1 MTGIDLS
8 GLLGGLLTITWQ
20 QALMVAVGGLLMYL
34 AIAKEYE
41 PTLLLPIGFGC
52 MLGNLPV
59 SAHMMGPEGL
69 FGVLKRAGIDTELF
83 PLLIFLGVGAMM
95 DMRPLL
101 SQPIFVLMGA
111 LGHLGIFAALVVA
124 VMLGFNLAEAT
135 AIGMIGAIDGP
146 TVIYVGSKLG
156 HLFETPGLAAAVAV
170 TAYSYM
176 SLVPIIQPPLMRLFT
191 TKRERAIRMEYTPR
205 PVSKTVVI
213 LFPIVLTLLAGIFL
227 PQAAPL
233 IATLMLGNL
242 MTRIGR
248 GGGTQPHLAG
258 GDHQHRHPLPGVD
271 HRLDDAG
278 RGVPELG
285 NCQGPVAGVG
295 RLCAG
300 YHRRHNVRETGLCAL
315 RAADQ
320 PAGGSSR
327 HQRLPD
333 ERAAGPAGRAGGG
346 QPELYP
352 DARPRR
358 EHRRAGGVGHR
369 GGCVD
374 GADISVYLAIAIY
387 PLLWLVKPN
396 GV

>member
-8 GLLGGLLTITWQ
+8 ALLGGLLTITWQ
-20 QALMVAVGGLLMYL
+20 QAIMVIVGGVLMYL

-59 SAHMMGPEGL
+59 SAHMIGPEGL

-83 PLLIFLGVGAMM
+83 PLLVFLGVGAMM

-111 LGHLGIFAALVVA
+111 LGHLGIFATLVVA
-124 VMLGFNLAEAT
+124 VMMGFNLAEAT
-135 AIGMIGAIDGP
+135 SIGMIGAIDGP

-191 TKRERAIRMEYTPR
+191 TRRERAIRMEYTPR

-213 LFPIVLTLLAGIFL
+213 LFPIVVTLLASIFL

-242 MTRIGR
+242 MRESGVVEGLSRTAQEAITNTATLFLGLVIGSTMQGAAFLSLGTVKVLLLGLMAFVLDTIGGIMFGKLVCVLSGQRINPLVGAAAISAFPMSGR
-248 GGGTQPHLAG
+248 LAQQVALEEDNQNFILMHALG
-258 GDHQHRHPLPGVD
+258 ANT
-271 HRLDDAG
+271 AG
-278 RGVPELG
+278 QVAS
-285 NCQGPVAGVG
+285 VIAAGV
-295 RLCAG
+295 LM
-300 YHRRHNVRETGLCAL
+300 AL
-315 RAADQ
+315 IF
-320 PAGGSSR
+320 PF
-327 HQRLPD
+327 
-333 ERAAGPAGRAGGG
+333 
-346 QPELYP
+346 
-352 DARPRR
+352 
-358 EHRRAGGVGHR
+358 
-369 GGCVD
+369 
-374 GADISVYLAIAIY
+374 IS
-387 PLLWLVKPN
+387 P
-396 GV
+396 

>member
-1 MTGIDLS
+1 VSEIDLN

-20 QALMVAVGGLLMYL
+20 QAVMVVVGGVLMAL

-59 SAHMMGPEGL
+59 SAHMIGPEGL
-69 FGVLKRAGIDTELF
+69 FGVLKRAGIETELF

-101 SQPIFVLMGA
+101 SQPIFILMGA
-111 LGHLGIFAALVVA
+111 LGHLGIFATLVVA
-124 VMLGFNLAEAT
+124 AMMGFNLAEAT
-135 AIGMIGAIDGP
+135 SISMIGAIDGP

-205 PVSKTVVI
+205 PVSKTAVI
-213 LFPIVLTLLAGIFL
+213 LFPIVVTFLASIFL

-242 MTRIGR
+242 MRESGVVEGLSRTAQEAITNTATLFLGLTIGSTMQGATFLSLGTVKVLLLGLVAFALDTIGGIMFGKLVCVLSGRRINPLVGAAAISAFPMSGR
-248 GGGTQPHLAG
+248 LAQQVALEEDNQNFILMHALG
-258 GDHQHRHPLPGVD
+258 ANT
-271 HRLDDAG
+271 AG
-278 RGVPELG
+278 QIASVIA
-285 NCQGPVAGVG
+285 AGV
-295 RLCAG
+295 LM
-300 YHRRHNVRETGLCAL
+300 TLIF
-315 RAADQ
+315 
-320 PAGGSSR
+320 PF
-327 HQRLPD
+327 
-333 ERAAGPAGRAGGG
+333 
-346 QPELYP
+346 
-352 DARPRR
+352 
-358 EHRRAGGVGHR
+358 
-369 GGCVD
+369 
-374 GADISVYLAIAIY
+374 IS
-387 PLLWLVKPN
+387 P
-396 GV
+396 